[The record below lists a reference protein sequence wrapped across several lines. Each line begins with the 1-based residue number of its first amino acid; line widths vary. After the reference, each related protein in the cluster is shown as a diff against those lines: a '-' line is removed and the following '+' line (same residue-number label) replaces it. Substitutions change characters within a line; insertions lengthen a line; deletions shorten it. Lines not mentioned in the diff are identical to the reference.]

1 MKKEIKNRNEQ
12 IAELLSSGERIKDF
26 YRFTSQNPHID
37 LHDACQIVLA
47 RPKAS
52 ICFYIDEWNEMG
64 RRVTKNRKGIQFY
77 DADGQK
83 HYIYDLHDTHGDK
96 RYRRLIFPMRRLL
109 YGLDELN
116 GTELAESNRRDYS
129 KILSGIA
136 KYLDENGYFT
146 EDARRNSLIAEGVAY
161 SLYSKT
167 GFPKD
172 SNISLR
178 GMPYDLSENARLFKE
193 IYFLTETAKEDIDAA
208 YERRIRTP
216 QVIEDIDE
224 DVISDEPT
232 LREESEESH
241 SVFTEKPAGREDGS
255 EETPQELADP
265 EITVSTEVPE
275 PPRPVVSEEEKS
287 AGNPM
292 YRRYM
297 EAQREEPEAVVLN
310 RVGDFYEVFGE
321 RAKEVAK
328 WLDLTL
334 TGRDCGLSER
344 VPMCGFPCFV
354 ADEYIAKL
362 LEHRGVVV
370 LEPDA
375 EPLHILSS
383 AETPEK
389 NSEQPDTERGNIP
402 EETKELSE
410 RGELLAEL
418 DELFAE
424 EYPSE
429 AEQAEEQTESVEEQS
444 VSDEPEEEEYI
455 EDEEPEEDEE
465 EYESDEEEERE
476 TRADE
481 KKAPKVKGKDKSI
494 RERKKKEKPQMTM
507 FDLLDGPK
515 EPNRE
520 EQLIESQLLRGS
532 GVEDGKYRIYEKYF
546 TDPTVKEY
554 ASFLKHEYG
563 IGGYSYGQESQ
574 DHSGKGIRMEWAD
587 REHPENNIRID
598 LKWDEAAVRIAD
610 LIDEDKYLTAEEKED
625 YEKRYKPEQAEKQ
638 RQYAEEQRKKNEFV
652 YFVIQDNDPD
662 SKQRILDEYSQTTE
676 IVAFAEFLKKE
687 YVDRIRATSKYHAR
701 YDANG
706 VWLSKYDKSGNTKL
720 HVNLSWNDFAG
731 KVCDL
736 IEDDRLFSNDNEERL
751 KQIADSMIETGI
763 EHTGDGNYAYF
774 FGTFG
779 EEERFVKEH
788 YAELAKALCSRPEIK
803 NVYRDDW
810 YIHVTYYKESCAKLK
825 DTAAARQE
833 HNERVCAIAE
843 RIIEDG
849 TQNTT
854 EGNWV
859 VYFDE
864 LGDNG
869 EFAKANAEEIA
880 VELELRQEV
889 SDVEVTPDAFDTN
902 FYLDYCPNY
911 IPHEDKDGY
920 AEEPKV
926 AETEQTPGKPIKPF
940 NRFTE
945 LSPED
950 KTYFDEYIRKP
961 YREPSNS
968 PWDTVEECTV
978 IAPGIYSVSTAGHG
992 GIMIDRAL
1000 ALHILSPKALAEG
1013 FVENGC
1019 YCYEEDAAE
1028 SIPLRELYD
1037 KGILDRSNIY
1047 FRERSVQSDRI
1058 DARNG
1063 YIPFKELTEAEKDA
1077 YLTEWNGWINESLA
1091 HWYPDYWTAYEQSCR
1106 TDTEWQVRRFVDLMV
1121 EEGTRE
1127 THNGD
1132 FYFAYNHYTEE
1143 AEQFAREHRREIAE
1157 ELTLRKEV
1165 REAELSDDGFDVKFR
1180 REYCSYLDD
1189 ISLSESKNKEG
1200 EQGENTDLNA
1210 VLDQSKLGGAKS
1222 RFKGNMDAIRLMNK
1236 LYFENREATDEERK
1250 VLAKYVG
1257 WGGLAQAFDE
1267 TNEQWSKE
1275 YAELKDLLTT
1285 EQYEKSKGSVLNA
1298 HYTSKEVIGG
1308 IYAAL
1313 ERFGVKGNNRI
1324 LEPAMG
1330 TGNFFGY
1337 MPQEIS
1343 DGARLYGVELDEVT
1357 GKIAA
1362 KLYPQAKVQIKGFE
1376 ETSFP
1381 QDYFDIVVGN
1391 VPFGGYSVYDSE
1403 YSRQKFMIHDYFI
1416 AKSIDRVKPN
1426 GIVAVVTS
1434 KGTMDKLNP
1443 VARKY
1448 MAERAELL
1456 GAIRLPNNA
1465 FKQTANTEAVTDI
1478 LFFQKREERIN
1489 DTSNIEWLG
1498 TGKTEDGFEVNNYFI
1513 RHPEMVLGTFAKE
1526 TGLYGAEGLTVKPDG
1541 RDLGEALAAAV
1552 NNLPQN
1558 IYDNPA
1564 QSPADA
1570 EERESTDVFDV
1581 RPMCYIA
1588 TNGNVYMR
1596 VGETLVKQELPSTPK
1611 DAYERIAGMIDLR
1624 NELRH
1629 VLDIQSEGC
1638 TDEALN
1644 RAQWKLNA
1652 DYDRFVRKY
1661 GYINGQTNTR
1671 LFREDGDAAL
1681 LFACEVLSEDKTKA
1695 TKADIFTKRT
1705 IRPYSVPAHTS
1716 DTLEALQICRNERG
1730 GVDIA
1735 YIEELTGKDFDTVL
1749 SELGDTVYRDPVSV
1763 KEGDKY
1769 SGYQTAE
1776 EYLSGKVVEKLR
1788 FARHF
1793 AAEDTAYARN
1803 VAALEKVQPEPLK
1816 ADEIAVRIGASWVKP
1831 EYYKQF
1837 LMELLDIY
1845 RFYKDDLQVRYNAFD
1860 SSWKVERAE
1869 HVRKNAGMN
1878 ATEKYGTSR
1887 ANAFRL
1893 FEDCLNQRATSI
1905 HDTVLEDGREK
1916 QVLNQAETIAA
1927 REKQNKIKEAFADW
1941 IYADPKRREDL
1952 EETYNSLFNQIRLP
1966 SYDGSYLK
1974 FPGMNPA
1981 IELRPHQKNAVARI
1995 AGTGNST
2002 LLHHVVGS
2010 GKSFTMSASAMKL
2023 RQYGLAKKPMIV
2035 VPNHLVQQMA
2045 NEFRTLYPTA
2055 KLLIANKEDLE
2066 KNKRKQ
2072 FVSKVAMGDWDSV
2085 IIAQSS
2091 FAKIPVSRARQ
2102 ERMMREEIAKIEAAI
2117 LEMRGDSGT
2126 RAAVKN
2132 LERIKKS
2139 REAMLK
2145 KLLDSGKKDDVLIFE
2160 NLGVDYLFV
2169 DEADAY
2175 KNRFLYTKM
2184 NNVSGISNAASARA
2198 SDMQLKIEYINELH
2212 GGDKGVVFAT
2222 GTPISNSMAE
2232 MYIMQ
2237 SYLQKNTLEELD
2249 INFFDGWAADFGE
2262 TVTALEMAPSGQ
2274 GYRARTRFAKFTN
2287 LPELMTLYRSFADV
2301 QTAYM
2306 VKLDV
2311 PEAERITV
2319 TLEPSEQTVQI
2330 AEEIAKRAEAIYGGS
2345 VDPHEDNMLKVT
2357 SDGKKLALDVRCFDP
2372 FLKDEGTGKLDI
2384 CADNA
2389 AKVYEDTTAIRGTQL
2404 IFCDMSTPKKP
2415 YEEYEYGKDF
2425 DVYNDL
2431 KHKLIERG
2439 IPKEEIAFIHDA
2451 KTDKEKQA
2459 LFDKMNEGRIRILIG
2474 STEKCGAGTNVQ
2486 KRLAA
2491 LHHLDAPYRPR
2502 DLQQRDGRG
2511 IRQHNM
2517 NKSVKIFTYVKKR
2530 TLDSYCYQILENKQ
2544 RFISQIENG
2553 SLTVREAE
2561 DIDETT
2567 LSYAEIKAIT
2577 AANPK
2582 IKRKVE
2588 LETELTRLRVLEGQ
2602 YRKNLYALQ
2611 DKTVKDLPTQIHA
2624 QEQLLK
2630 YAQEDEEHMRGKY
2643 NPDVFSINVLGKIYT
2658 DKKEGATALVEA
2670 LRSNKYDTPVAEYGG
2685 FRISLNP
2692 PTVLTDTRSV
2702 SLTYH
2707 GSYDMEI
2714 GSSELGLIT
2723 RMDNFMRDFP
2733 ERKGR
2738 YSAKLEQLK
2747 RDLSVAEA
2755 ELKKPFEHKG
2765 KIEETMKE
2773 LSEINAELDLN
2784 KREEV
2789 VIDTEEEND
2798 DEEVNYMALPEKE
2811 TDKAEPVKRPHKRMT
2826 EKQYKLYADY
2836 TAKFP
2841 DAVIF
2846 LKNGEFYETVGG
2858 EAKIAAEN
2866 YGAATYEKELGGE
2879 KRIVAMLTYE
2889 NLDAM
2894 VNALSEKNEQFKIV
2908 ESEKEID
2915 KETDFLET
2923 EEESK
2928 AIAETENEEEPE
2940 IEAEEEDKVYYSV
2953 VPEDKKYSL
2962 YMIDDSCR
2970 VNPVG
2975 ELYATADEAR
2985 EAAQTFSSEPLEW
2998 ERIEVS
3004 LQELQEYASNM
3015 GTAAKVPVSVLPDYF
3030 VTQDEMHEY
3039 GYLWNGML
3047 PLTKPAVRHSFQDCL
3062 LLYEDD
3068 TEGYGETE
3076 QRIEEH
3082 DGLFG
3087 IERPGW
3093 KKFIESENG
3102 KAYLAARQFASTA
3115 VMKMVGEEYSD
3126 TDERE
3131 KGEHSKFTARLKA
3144 ENVAL
3149 SNYFKD
3155 KWFPLPEAMKPYAE
3169 NIVAEYA
3176 ERIFGTYKIEAR
3188 GKSEE
3193 DIQSELENRIGIP
3206 YFAEEKPAK
3215 EPGKNEYLDKMRETH
3230 DALPEYLAGLRV
3242 EYRSKDERFHLVTPP
3257 CAKALAEAGVH
3268 LYITE
3273 NGRKKRL
3280 YKYPSWYTGETFLV
3294 DDEEWHNYLYTGRGA
3309 GYISARLVFVKAAK
3323 EITAE
3328 TDGTFSDRLYTA
3340 LNAEEEDLTAVM
3352 SRQEHT
3358 PTSEEQNEYFAA
3370 LADTFVR
3377 YFAADEQY
3385 YKENW
3390 NKNPYALKN
3399 AIAEKIVDPILKAA
3413 VKAELFKKSKEDL
3426 KDNGILSC
3434 YVIEHNEKT
3443 GKYHYR
3449 TIEDYEVLVPSPA
3462 YDDERSCRA
3471 AAPKGMELADMEQLA
3486 EVSRIQYEVYP
3497 DYFTKEDD
3505 GQYYAL
3511 TKRKA
3516 QQLMNLGLPI
3526 CFVNDEWEYVTIQN
3540 QAMFDKQD
3548 EEFYIGKAEWYGF
3561 VRTDKGKAYLYA
3573 RLLAA
3578 KAAHEMVSEELDYV
3592 GYYADSFME
3601 VFYAEEEDLER
3612 CFARKSVPSDEA
3624 VKPYLYGLCREYA
3637 SRIDGNGNLREY
3649 GWWYEDVIKAIAE
3662 KLPDRFG
3669 NDVERSANEEIKA
3682 IKPEKTYYA
3691 VIEKDGEWRL
3701 YGIDN
3706 YDTKVTY
3713 SKFQTEEKRTKY
3725 IEDMLSANS
3734 GLQFEEIPYEKLKE
3748 TADEMKAKREG
3759 LISQNREVFLE
3770 KQTEEEKA
3778 KETSDVS
3785 VALLPDYTLREGGTL
3800 SVEYLKD
3807 GIYKVSRWTAEVLRG
3822 LLPVYNNEPDGSERR
3837 IGTEENLLMGS
3848 WKLGVK
3854 AQDWK
3859 DFLESDKSTAYLCA
3873 RFFVVDAALLTVRND
3888 ANTGG
3893 VQKKPFTVGTE
3904 AILDKELGALYEI
3917 TESRGIPPTGEMQP
3931 YVDGILAEYME
3942 RILSVSPYKTENLQ
3956 WKKHGGAFR
3965 WDIVRRLRSEGMRE
3979 AQYKKLMS
3987 DMKSIADY
3995 LPDDLAFYTPVW
4007 DNEENKYYIY
4017 TAIGYNELKKGSEGY
4032 ETIGECRCSLE
4043 KGIELP
4049 HLQALIEISWYRFHI
4064 LPEYEIRYEHLLLYG
4079 FRDVQVCPLTRRR
4092 AQQLYNLGM
4101 TVYVLDKDNKKHEIG
4116 AVTEITGGR
4125 YYGVDKAEWREFSS
4139 SQKGVEYLTARRI
4152 AANAALQAWA
4162 NEFSKSDER
4171 DYGNVVERLIN
4182 ERKILDRFLAIQMK
4196 PDEDSIALYIPGL
4209 VKEYAAKFGKEL
4221 PEGMTYTDVEDTIRD
4236 YLPEKLKGAAE
4247 EKFSTER
4254 EERRSEPKFYAFEE
4268 RNGKYEI
4275 SYVDA
4280 YNNLVTSEFLDK
4292 SEAEHELEIWREISE
4307 GLLREVPMSELQGYY
4322 KKLLEEYQE
4331 MLLSDPN
4338 VFQNIEEK
4346 GTVYSA
4352 PVAVRPDYSITDDE
4366 MREYGY
4372 KREEMLP
4379 LRERAAGLLSQKF
4392 MLPVYRLYQDN
4403 QASRTKNKSEID
4415 SFGGIFGIEKT
4426 DWTEFL
4432 KTETARAY
4440 FGAMFF
4446 AASAASKTVNADME
4460 NVDARFTDA
4469 VSDKLFAER
4478 NQMREY
4484 LIRAGMPDTESMKPY
4499 LAEGMRE
4506 YAYWLNVAVPFD
4518 YGWDEDSIEAAM
4530 RKHLEPKEL
4539 KEYLT
4544 AKDSAGQPKP
4554 TEREDIRYYG
4564 TDTEN
4569 TAYAYVSGELN
4580 AESFAKIAE
4589 QGNGADTFVI
4599 AAGSTAWDMQA
4610 LQSRSIFYLETGKEI
4625 QEADLSDEDTVIG
4638 KMQTVVDKLTA
4649 ERARESMDLYQ
4660 RIRDSVLAEYAD
4672 FEKTAEEELPYKHRF
4687 YQAVAEY
4694 FEKGRANLLDENDMK
4709 ALEKDKGNIL
4719 ARLYD
4724 YDWDGVAHDLSDDAE
4739 ITVLIEYYN
4748 ENKVSENAGTEDKDC
4763 AKIVRERVT
4772 RLYEKYKQDHP
4783 DYENNTGSNVF
4794 YRDMSEY
4801 LQETDTLPYAYFIA
4815 LEKDGEN
4822 VLARL
4827 CEFYEQNG
4835 DLGLHTYRERQEV
4848 IEQYAKKYYPEILQQ
4863 EEKPKYFGKGADG
4876 AAYYYLPQGL
4886 SHAALAEIKVKAS
4899 EYIIAA
4905 PKSTLSKDL
4914 AEEYHIT
4921 FLKTERDIPD
4931 APLYG
4936 TAATAKHE
4944 MRRAA
4949 EKIKHEVENI
4959 EQVTENTRTALE
4971 NLQSDSSTE
4980 RAGYKERFFAA
4991 FTEFIEDADDYFLS
5005 AEDFAE
5011 LVKDGDAVTERV
5023 YAYYMDTSDQINT
5036 EAWDELSEL
5045 TKNYIDERW
5054 KMQKAMTEGVPLYGG
5069 TLEYAK
5075 ANGERELYRHS
5086 LQANIECRHAIE
5098 QAIRNNFDGMHLNK
5112 GFENKLIEQFGM
5124 ERVKYVLANTVQEND
5139 WDGRYSP
5146 ETKSWA
5152 KGVTV
5157 TEKSEHRSQFVI
5169 GTHPAVLDGF
5179 INRVRKAE
5187 KAYEE
5192 QNEAAAKGMA
5202 KEKIYYA
5209 FLYER
5214 EPNGAGGYR
5223 AYILD
5228 ENSGML
5234 VSVFKNPM
5242 ETLEQL
5248 SQAMEKEIQGYTG
5261 RFNEYIQ
5268 IEPPE
5273 LLEMSNQILREKE
5286 KGEEMQEGK
5295 YRTET
5300 KKGFPV
5306 VQIEKDRYG
5315 HDIAI
5320 VKRKDDYVVAIGY
5333 DVNDGTWAQGRYDF
5347 PTQEKAQEFIDEKYK
5362 PKTTEQS
5369 DKKWLTAKV
5378 SKDALI
5384 HRYERHS
5391 FFRMPNG
5398 EYEDYSYNVFNN
5410 RVKDGR
5416 QLVDLDSDGHE
5427 LCYELVFP
5435 ADGEVTIKTRDGD
5448 EVIFP
5453 AEEFAE
5459 IINGTANADY
5469 ERKERGDDTT
5479 WYAVSVPQEALRGTY
5494 EKSSLFSMPSKGE
5507 FAGCSYYIPN
5517 VFVEEDKRGEDGN
5530 ILITLPDDFH
5540 VTLRNRITDEEIV
5553 VTPFEIYTECDGTK
5567 GEDYARKQSETEGDA
5582 EKKNQVQV
5590 TIPAA
5595 AKIAEYKT
5603 QTLFKMPHTSEYDGY
5618 CFYLFNDQLSQD
5630 AEAIKAKLSEN
5641 FTVQLKDKKNDKQ
5654 ATLTAEQF
5662 KAIMDEVSAE
5672 DFSGGL
5678 KKPSEEKEDLF
5689 KDGEKLLRKNIP
5701 EEMLSR
5707 PNWVAVKVFRDKNKD
5722 KLVKLPKDAK
5732 TGEAAS
5738 PLDPSTWSDFDTA
5751 CKFAHENGC
5760 AALAYALDGKDNIC
5774 CIDIDHCF
5782 NVKREM
5788 SDIAKTAWNACG
5800 NTYREVSVSR
5810 EGLHIF
5816 GKTDGLGLQVFS
5828 DAGDMEFYER
5838 GKFMTVTGDAFGES
5852 KKNLL
5857 NLNELPVRDLLS
5869 RKFSKH
5875 KTYSWAGKGIEGL
5888 SSMSDREVLEKAFA
5902 SKDGATFKALFN
5914 GEDLKNNH
5922 SNSDMALMVRLAFWC
5937 NGDKDQMLRIF
5948 AASGLYRPDKSP
5960 EYFEYT
5966 ALKAVRENPNR
5977 YEPKPLQ
5984 SNQTTKPPAAKKSE
5998 GNSK

>member
-1 MKKEIKNRNEQ
+1 MKRNNNGRNMNEEISKLLRN
-12 IAELLSSGERIKDF
+12 GERIKDF
-26 YRFTSQNPHID
+26 YRFTAQNPQYD
-37 LHDACQIVLA
+37 LREAVQIVLA

-52 ICFYIDEWNEMG
+52 ICFYIDEWNELG
-64 RRVTKNRKGIQFY
+64 RRVTKNRKGITFY

-136 KYLDENGYFT
+136 KYLDESGYFT
-146 EDARRNSLIAEGVAY
+146 EDETRNNLIAEGVAY

-167 GFPKD
+167 GYPKE
-172 SNISLR
+172 SGIVLR
-178 GMPYDLSENARLFKE
+178 GMPYTVKENAELFKE
-193 IYFLTETAKEDIDAA
+193 IYVITEEAKEDIDAA
-208 YERRIRTP
+208 YERYIKTP
-216 QVIEDIDE
+216 KIIDDIEE
-224 DVISDEPT
+224 EVVSDEPKIRT
-232 LREESEESH
+232 ESENRGFVVTEESKRAESFMPVN
-241 SVFTEKPAGREDGS
+241 SEGESPAGDKTQALQGNSMYQRYKEAQVEKPES
-255 EETPQELADP
+255 
-265 EITVSTEVPE
+265 I
-275 PPRPVVSEEEKS
+275 
-287 AGNPM
+287 
-292 YRRYM
+292 
-297 EAQREEPEAVVLN
+297 VLY

-328 WLDLTL
+328 LLDLTL
-334 TGRDCGLSER
+334 TGRDFGLSER

-354 ADEYIAKL
+354 AEKYIQEI
-362 LEHRGVVV
+362 LEHRGVYV
-370 LEPDA
+370 LEADV
-375 EPLHILSS
+375 
-383 AETPEK
+383 TPK
-389 NSEQPDTERGNIP
+389 YIPSRSEVPTSETERGSEAANEASIRN
-402 EETKELSE
+402 ELLSE
-410 RGELLAEL
+410 LDDLLSDENEPVAEL
-418 DELFAE
+418 PAE
-424 EYPSE
+424 PTDS
-429 AEQAEEQTESVEEQS
+429 AEEQS
-444 VSDEPEEEEYI
+444 VSEADEPEEEEYTENEEYI
-455 EDEEPEEDEE
+455 EDEEFDENEE
-465 EYESDEEEERE
+465 EYDSAEEEAQE
-476 TRADE
+476 THAGE
-481 KKAPKVKGKDKSI
+481 KNAPKVKGKDKSI

-515 EPNRE
+515 EPSRE
-520 EQLIESQLLRGS
+520 EQLIEKQLLRGS
-532 GVEDGKYRIYEKYF
+532 GIEDGKYRIYEKYF

-563 IGGYSYGQESQ
+563 IGGYSYGGESQ
-574 DHSGKGIRMEWAD
+574 DHNGSGIRMEWED

-598 LKWDEAAVRIAD
+598 LKWNEVAVRIAD
-610 LIDEDKYLTAEEKED
+610 LIDEDKYLTVKEKD
-625 YEKRYKPEQAEKQ
+625 NYEKRYKPKQAEQRRQREAEQKQ
-638 RQYAEEQRKKNEFV
+638 KDEFV
-652 YFVIQDNDPD
+652 FLVIQNTNPVR
-662 SKQRILDEYSQTTE
+662 KQRILDEYGKTMK
-676 IVAFAEFLKKE
+676 IVEFAEFLKTE
-687 YVDRIRATSKYHAR
+687 YGYSTEATSGYHAR
-701 YDANG
+701 YEANG
-706 VWLSKYDKSGNTKL
+706 VWLSKYDKNGNTEL
-720 HVNLSWNDFAG
+720 RVNLSWNDFAE
-731 KVCDL
+731 KVYEL
-736 IEDDRLFSNDNEERL
+736 IETDRFFMKEGEVGNE
-751 KQIADSMIETGI
+751 D
-763 EHTGDGNYAYF
+763 
-774 FGTFG
+774 
-779 EEERFVKEH
+779 
-788 YAELAKALCSRPEIK
+788 
-803 NVYRDDW
+803 
-810 YIHVTYYKESCAKLK
+810 
-825 DTAAARQE
+825 
-833 HNERVCAIAE
+833 
-843 RIIEDG
+843 
-849 TQNTT
+849 
-854 EGNWV
+854 
-859 VYFDE
+859 
-864 LGDNG
+864 
-869 EFAKANAEEIA
+869 
-880 VELELRQEV
+880 
-889 SDVEVTPDAFDTN
+889 
-902 FYLDYCPNY
+902 
-911 IPHEDKDGY
+911 
-920 AEEPKV
+920 EPKG
-926 AETEQTPGKPIKPF
+926 AESEQVQPKPIPTF
-940 NRFTE
+940 NRFIE

-950 KTYFDEYIRKP
+950 KVYYEEYIRKP
-961 YREPSNS
+961 NRKPITT
-968 PWDTVEECTV
+968 PWGTVQECTV
-978 IAPGIYSVSTAGHG
+978 IAPGIYSVTTAGHG

-1000 ALHILSPKALAEG
+1000 VPHILSPEALAEG
-1013 FVENGC
+1013 FLENGC

-1037 KGILDRSNIY
+1037 KGILGRSNIY
-1047 FRERSVQSDRI
+1047 FTERSVQSDRS
-1058 DARNG
+1058 DARGG
-1063 YIPFKELTEAEKDA
+1063 YIPFTALTETEKDE

-1091 HWYPDYWTAYEQSCR
+1091 HWYPKYWEAYEQSCR
-1106 TDTEWQVRRFVDLMV
+1106 TETEWQVRRFVDLMV

-1143 AEQFAREHRREIAE
+1143 AEQFAREHRKEIAE

-1165 REAELSDDGFDVKFR
+1165 REAELFDDGFDVKFR
-1180 REYCSYLDD
+1180 REYCSCLDD

-1200 EQGENTDLNA
+1200 AQGENTDLNA
-1210 VLDQSKLGGAKS
+1210 VLDQSELGGLKS
-1222 RFKGNMDAIRLMNK
+1222 RFKGNTDAIRLMNE
-1236 LYFENREATDEERK
+1236 LYRKNRAATEEERK

-1275 YAELKDLLTT
+1275 YTELKDLLTT
-1285 EQYEKSKGSVLNA
+1285 EQYEKAKGSVLNA
-1298 HYTSKEVIGG
+1298 HYTSKKVIGG

-1343 DGARLYGVELDEVT
+1343 DGAKLYGVELDEVT
-1357 GKIAA
+1357 GEIAA

-1381 QDYFDIVVGN
+1381 QDYFDVVVGN
-1391 VPFGGYSVYDSE
+1391 VPFGGYGVYDSE

-1478 LFFQKREERIN
+1478 LFFQKRTEKIS
-1489 DTSNIEWLG
+1489 DASSIEWLG
-1498 TGKTEDGFEVNNYFI
+1498 TGKTGDGFEVNNYFI
-1513 RHPEMVLGTFAKE
+1513 THPEMVLGTLAKE

-1541 RDLGEALAAAV
+1541 RDLGEAIADAV
-1552 NNLPQN
+1552 NNLPKN
-1558 IYDNPA
+1558 IYENPEQA
-1564 QSPADA
+1564 PMDA

-1596 VGETLVKQELPSTPK
+1596 VGEELVKQEIPAFPK
-1611 DAYERIAGMIDLR
+1611 DAYERIAGIIDLR

-1661 GYINGQTNTR
+1661 GIINGQTNTR

-1681 LFACEVLSEDKTKA
+1681 LFACEILSEDKTKA

-1705 IRPYSVPAHTS
+1705 IRPYTVPTHTS

-1788 FARHF
+1788 NAREY
-1793 AAEDTAYARN
+1793 AEKDSQYRRN
-1803 VAALEKVQPEPLK
+1803 VSALEKIQPEPLK

-1845 RFYKDDLQVRYNAFD
+1845 WFYKDGLAVRYNAFD
-1860 SSWKVERAE
+1860 SSWKVERAD
-1869 HVRKNAGMN
+1869 HVRKNAGMR
-1878 ATEKYGTSR
+1878 ATEEYGTNR

-1893 FEDCLNQRATSI
+1893 FEDCLNQRATTI

-1927 REKQNKIKEAFADW
+1927 REKQNKIKETFADW

-1952 EETYNSLFNQIRLP
+1952 EETYNSLFNQLRLP

-2010 GKSFTMSASAMKL
+2010 GKSFTMAASAMKL

-2117 LEMRGDSGT
+2117 KEMEEKTGT
-2126 RAAVKN
+2126 RVAVKN

-2139 REAMLK
+2139 REATLK

-2184 NNVSGISNAASARA
+2184 NNVSGLSNAASARA

-2249 INFFDGWAADFGE
+2249 INYFDGWAADFGE

-2301 QTAYM
+2301 QTADM
-2306 VKLDV
+2306 VKLDM

-2389 AKVYEDTTAIRGTQL
+2389 TKVYEETTAIRGTQL

-2415 YEEYEYGKDF
+2415 YEEYVYGEDF

-2602 YRKNLYALQ
+2602 YKKNLYALQ
-2611 DKTVKDLPTQIHA
+2611 DKTVKDLPAQIHT
-2624 QEQLLK
+2624 QEQRLK

-2643 NPDVFSINVLGKIYT
+2643 NPDVFSINVLGKVYT
-2658 DKKEGATALVEA
+2658 DKKEGASALVEA

-2692 PTVLTDTRSV
+2692 PSALGDTRSV
-2702 SLTYH
+2702 SLTHH
-2707 GSYDMEI
+2707 GGYDMEI
-2714 GSSELGLIT
+2714 GDSELGLIT
-2723 RMDNFMRDFP
+2723 RLDNFMRDFP

-2738 YSAKLEQLK
+2738 YSAKLEQLR
-2747 RDLSVAEA
+2747 RDLAVAEA

-2765 KIEETMKE
+2765 KIEESMKE

-2811 TDKAEPVKRPHKRMT
+2811 TEKTEPAKRPHKRMT

-2836 TAKFP
+2836 AAKYP

-2846 LKNGEFYETVGG
+2846 LKNGEFYETLGA
-2858 EAKIAAEN
+2858 EAKIAADT

-2879 KRIVAMLTYE
+2879 KRTVAMLTYDT
-2889 NLDAM
+2889 LDAM
-2894 VNALSEKNEQFKIV
+2894 VNVLSEENRQFKIV

-2915 KETDFLET
+2915 RETDFLET

-2928 AIAETENEEEPE
+2928 AIAATEEQKNAAVEASSEEKQKVHYSIAKESGKYVIYYISDGYRIAADDE
-2940 IEAEEEDKVYYSV
+2940 MYAAAEEARKAAETIGNEP
-2953 VPEDKKYSL
+2953 PEWD
-2962 YMIDDSCR
+2962 R
-2970 VNPVG
+2970 V
-2975 ELYATADEAR
+2975 
-2985 EAAQTFSSEPLEW
+2985 
-2998 ERIEVS
+2998 EVS
-3004 LQELQEYASNM
+3004 AEELQEYASNM
-3015 GTAAKVPVSVLPDYF
+3015 GAAAKVSVSVLPDYF

-3039 GYLWNGML
+3039 GYMWNGML
-3047 PLTKPAVRHSFQDCL
+3047 PLTKPAARHNFQDCL

-3131 KGEHSKFTARLKA
+3131 LGEHNKFLSRLKE
-3144 ENVAL
+3144 ENMAL

-3155 KWFPLPEAMKPYAE
+3155 KWFPLPEAMQPYAE

-3176 ERIFGTYKIEAR
+3176 ERIFDTYKLEAR

-3193 DIQSELENRIGIP
+3193 DIKSELENRIGIP
-3206 YFAEEKPAK
+3206 YFADEKPPK
-3215 EPGKNEYLDKMRETH
+3215 KPGKNEYLDKIRETH

-3280 YKYPSWYTGETFLV
+3280 YKYPSWYTGEMFLV

-3328 TDGTFSDRLYTA
+3328 TDGAFSDRLYTA

-3370 LADTFVR
+3370 LADAFVR

-3399 AIAEKIVDPILKAA
+3399 AISKKIADPILKAA
-3413 VKAELFKKSKEDL
+3413 VQAELFKKSKEDL
-3426 KDNGILSC
+3426 EDNESLTC

-3443 GKYHYR
+3443 GKYHYC
-3449 TIEDYEVLVPSPA
+3449 TIEDYEILVPSQA
-3462 YDDERSCRA
+3462 YDDEHSCRA

-3497 DYFTKEDD
+3497 DYFAKEDD

-3526 CFVNDEWEYVTIQN
+3526 CLVNDEGGYVSIQN
-3540 QAMFDKQD
+3540 QAIFDKQD
-3548 EEFYIGKAEWYGF
+3548 EGYYIGKAEWYGF
-3561 VRTDKGKAYLYA
+3561 VRTDKGKAYQYA
-3573 RLLAA
+3573 RLLVTKAA
-3578 KAAHEMVSEELDYV
+3578 KEMVSEELDYV

-3601 VFYAEEEDLER
+3601 VFYAEKEDLER

-3701 YGIDN
+3701 CDIDN

-3734 GLQFEEIPYEKLKE
+3734 GLQFEEVPYEKLKGI
-3748 TADEMKAKREG
+3748 ADEMKVKREEFI
-3759 LISQNREVFLE
+3759 LQNREVFLD
-3770 KQTEEEKA
+3770 KQMEEQSK
-3778 KETSDVS
+3778 
-3785 VALLPDYTLREGGTL
+3785 P
-3800 SVEYLKD
+3800 
-3807 GIYKVSRWTAEVLRG
+3807 AE
-3822 LLPVYNNEPDGSERR
+3822 N
-3837 IGTEENLLMGS
+3837 
-3848 WKLGVK
+3848 
-3854 AQDWK
+3854 
-3859 DFLESDKSTAYLCA
+3859 
-3873 RFFVVDAALLTVRND
+3873 
-3888 ANTGG
+3888 
-3893 VQKKPFTVGTE
+3893 
-3904 AILDKELGALYEI
+3904 
-3917 TESRGIPPTGEMQP
+3917 
-3931 YVDGILAEYME
+3931 
-3942 RILSVSPYKTENLQ
+3942 
-3956 WKKHGGAFR
+3956 
-3965 WDIVRRLRSEGMRE
+3965 
-3979 AQYKKLMS
+3979 
-3987 DMKSIADY
+3987 
-3995 LPDDLAFYTPVW
+3995 
-4007 DNEENKYYIY
+4007 
-4017 TAIGYNELKKGSEGY
+4017 
-4032 ETIGECRCSLE
+4032 
-4043 KGIELP
+4043 
-4049 HLQALIEISWYRFHI
+4049 
-4064 LPEYEIRYEHLLLYG
+4064 
-4079 FRDVQVCPLTRRR
+4079 
-4092 AQQLYNLGM
+4092 
-4101 TVYVLDKDNKKHEIG
+4101 
-4116 AVTEITGGR
+4116 
-4125 YYGVDKAEWREFSS
+4125 
-4139 SQKGVEYLTARRI
+4139 
-4152 AANAALQAWA
+4152 
-4162 NEFSKSDER
+4162 
-4171 DYGNVVERLIN
+4171 
-4182 ERKILDRFLAIQMK
+4182 
-4196 PDEDSIALYIPGL
+4196 
-4209 VKEYAAKFGKEL
+4209 
-4221 PEGMTYTDVEDTIRD
+4221 
-4236 YLPEKLKGAAE
+4236 
-4247 EKFSTER
+4247 
-4254 EERRSEPKFYAFEE
+4254 
-4268 RNGKYEI
+4268 
-4275 SYVDA
+4275 
-4280 YNNLVTSEFLDK
+4280 
-4292 SEAEHELEIWREISE
+4292 
-4307 GLLREVPMSELQGYY
+4307 
-4322 KKLLEEYQE
+4322 
-4331 MLLSDPN
+4331 
-4338 VFQNIEEK
+4338 
-4346 GTVYSA
+4346 
-4352 PVAVRPDYSITDDE
+4352 
-4366 MREYGY
+4366 
-4372 KREEMLP
+4372 
-4379 LRERAAGLLSQKF
+4379 
-4392 MLPVYRLYQDN
+4392 
-4403 QASRTKNKSEID
+4403 
-4415 SFGGIFGIEKT
+4415 
-4426 DWTEFL
+4426 
-4432 KTETARAY
+4432 
-4440 FGAMFF
+4440 
-4446 AASAASKTVNADME
+4446 
-4460 NVDARFTDA
+4460 
-4469 VSDKLFAER
+4469 
-4478 NQMREY
+4478 
-4484 LIRAGMPDTESMKPY
+4484 
-4499 LAEGMRE
+4499 
-4506 YAYWLNVAVPFD
+4506 
-4518 YGWDEDSIEAAM
+4518 
-4530 RKHLEPKEL
+4530 
-4539 KEYLT
+4539 
-4544 AKDSAGQPKP
+4544 
-4554 TEREDIRYYG
+4554 EDIR
-4564 TDTEN
+4564 
-4569 TAYAYVSGELN
+4569 
-4580 AESFAKIAE
+4580 
-4589 QGNGADTFVI
+4589 
-4599 AAGSTAWDMQA
+4599 
-4610 LQSRSIFYLETGKEI
+4610 
-4625 QEADLSDEDTVIG
+4625 
-4638 KMQTVVDKLTA
+4638 
-4649 ERARESMDLYQ
+4649 
-4660 RIRDSVLAEYAD
+4660 
-4672 FEKTAEEELPYKHRF
+4672 
-4687 YQAVAEY
+4687 
-4694 FEKGRANLLDENDMK
+4694 
-4709 ALEKDKGNIL
+4709 
-4719 ARLYD
+4719 
-4724 YDWDGVAHDLSDDAE
+4724 
-4739 ITVLIEYYN
+4739 
-4748 ENKVSENAGTEDKDC
+4748 
-4763 AKIVRERVT
+4763 
-4772 RLYEKYKQDHP
+4772 
-4783 DYENNTGSNVF
+4783 
-4794 YRDMSEY
+4794 
-4801 LQETDTLPYAYFIA
+4801 
-4815 LEKDGEN
+4815 
-4822 VLARL
+4822 
-4827 CEFYEQNG
+4827 
-4835 DLGLHTYRERQEV
+4835 
-4848 IEQYAKKYYPEILQQ
+4848 
-4863 EEKPKYFGKGADG
+4863 
-4876 AAYYYLPQGL
+4876 
-4886 SHAALAEIKVKAS
+4886 
-4899 EYIIAA
+4899 
-4905 PKSTLSKDL
+4905 
-4914 AEEYHIT
+4914 
-4921 FLKTERDIPD
+4921 
-4931 APLYG
+4931 
-4936 TAATAKHE
+4936 
-4944 MRRAA
+4944 
-4949 EKIKHEVENI
+4949 
-4959 EQVTENTRTALE
+4959 
-4971 NLQSDSSTE
+4971 
-4980 RAGYKERFFAA
+4980 
-4991 FTEFIEDADDYFLS
+4991 
-5005 AEDFAE
+5005 
-5011 LVKDGDAVTERV
+5011 
-5023 YAYYMDTSDQINT
+5023 
-5036 EAWDELSEL
+5036 
-5045 TKNYIDERW
+5045 
-5054 KMQKAMTEGVPLYGG
+5054 
-5069 TLEYAK
+5069 YAK

-5086 LQANIECRHAIE
+5086 LQANIECKYAIE
-5098 QAIRNNFDGMHLNK
+5098 ESIRNNFDGMHLNK
-5112 GFENKLIEQFGM
+5112 GFENELIEKFGM
-5124 ERVKYVLANTVQEND
+5124 ERLKYVLANTVQEND

-5146 ETKSWA
+5146 ETKTWA

-5157 TEKSEHRSQFVI
+5157 TEKSEHRSQFIV
-5169 GTHPAVLDGF
+5169 GSHPAVLDGF
-5179 INRVRKAE
+5179 IDRVRKAE
-5187 KAYEE
+5187 KAYADSEKPKETVGIAE
-5192 QNEAAAKGMA
+5192 Q
-5202 KEKIYYA
+5202 
-5209 FLYER
+5209 
-5214 EPNGAGGYR
+5214 
-5223 AYILD
+5223 
-5228 ENSGML
+5228 
-5234 VSVFKNPM
+5234 SV
-5242 ETLEQL
+5242 
-5248 SQAMEKEIQGYTG
+5248 
-5261 RFNEYIQ
+5261 
-5268 IEPPE
+5268 
-5273 LLEMSNQILREKE
+5273 KE
-5286 KGEEMQEGK
+5286 KGEEMQEGE
-5295 YRTET
+5295 YRTKT
-5300 KKGFPV
+5300 KRGLPV
-5306 VQIEKDRYG
+5306 VHIERDKYG
-5315 HDIAI
+5315 HEIAI
-5320 VKRKDDYVVAIGY
+5320 VKRKDDFVVAIGY
-5333 DVNDGTWAQGRYDF
+5333 DVKDGTWAQGRYDF
-5347 PTQEKAQEFIDEKYK
+5347 PTQETAQAFIDEKYK
-5362 PKTTEQS
+5362 PKTAEES

-5384 HRYERHS
+5384 QRYDRHS

-5398 EYEDYSYNVFNN
+5398 EYADYSYNVFNN
-5410 RVKDGR
+5410 RVKDSR
-5416 QLVDLDSDGHE
+5416 QRAALN
-5427 LCYELVFP
+5427 
-5435 ADGEVTIKTRDGD
+5435 R
-5448 EVIFP
+5448 
-5453 AEEFAE
+5453 
-5459 IINGTANADY
+5459 
-5469 ERKERGDDTT
+5469 
-5479 WYAVSVPQEALRGTY
+5479 VPN
-5494 EKSSLFSMPSKGE
+5494 KP
-5507 FAGCSYYIPN
+5507 YI
-5517 VFVEEDKRGEDGN
+5517 R
-5530 ILITLPDDFH
+5530 
-5540 VTLRNRITDEEIV
+5540 
-5553 VTPFEIYTECDGTK
+5553 
-5567 GEDYARKQSETEGDA
+5567 
-5582 EKKNQVQV
+5582 
-5590 TIPAA
+5590 
-5595 AKIAEYKT
+5595 
-5603 QTLFKMPHTSEYDGY
+5603 
-5618 CFYLFNDQLSQD
+5618 
-5630 AEAIKAKLSEN
+5630 
-5641 FTVQLKDKKNDKQ
+5641 
-5654 ATLTAEQF
+5654 TAEQGSF
-5662 KAIMDEVSAE
+5662 PRPESIPPP
-5672 DFSGGL
+5672 SG
-5678 KKPSEEKEDLF
+5678 
-5689 KDGEKLLRKNIP
+5689 
-5701 EEMLSR
+5701 
-5707 PNWVAVKVFRDKNKD
+5707 
-5722 KLVKLPKDAK
+5722 
-5732 TGEAAS
+5732 
-5738 PLDPSTWSDFDTA
+5738 
-5751 CKFAHENGC
+5751 
-5760 AALAYALDGKDNIC
+5760 
-5774 CIDIDHCF
+5774 
-5782 NVKREM
+5782 
-5788 SDIAKTAWNACG
+5788 
-5800 NTYREVSVSR
+5800 SR
-5810 EGLHIF
+5810 EE
-5816 GKTDGLGLQVFS
+5816 T
-5828 DAGDMEFYER
+5828 
-5838 GKFMTVTGDAFGES
+5838 
-5852 KKNLL
+5852 
-5857 NLNELPVRDLLS
+5857 S
-5869 RKFSKH
+5869 R
-5875 KTYSWAGKGIEGL
+5875 A
-5888 SSMSDREVLEKAFA
+5888 
-5902 SKDGATFKALFN
+5902 
-5914 GEDLKNNH
+5914 
-5922 SNSDMALMVRLAFWC
+5922 
-5937 NGDKDQMLRIF
+5937 
-5948 AASGLYRPDKSP
+5948 PDIHC
-5960 EYFEYT
+5960 
-5966 ALKAVRENPNR
+5966 RR
-5977 YEPKPLQ
+5977 
-5984 SNQTTKPPAAKKSE
+5984 
-5998 GNSK
+5998 